1 MILAILSALI
11 CFITAVIMFTPYY
24 RKLTLLRPCAV
35 YFIFQ
40 GCWQLVAYLVSQL
53 APGNEI
59 MLYINCIATI
69 VLLIYYIFILLMTSR
84 KSKRKNKKQQNS
96 EEY

>member
-1 MILAILSALI
+1 MILAILSSLI
-11 CFITAVIMFTPYY
+11 CFIAAVIMFTPYF
-24 RKLTLLRPCAV
+24 RKVTLLRPCAV

-53 APGNEI
+53 SPGNEI
-59 MLYINCIATI
+59 MLYISFIATI
-69 VLLIYYIFILLMTSR
+69 VLLLYYIFILLMTSR
-84 KSKRKNKKQQNS
+84 KSKHKKTKQQNG